1 MWQIRKHAV
10 RAFSAF
16 TLIEL
21 LVVIVI
27 ISLLIATLLPSLRA
41 SREQARSAHCS
52 ANLRSLMTGIH
63 QYAIDYR
70 DYVVPSYNMSGVSIG
85 ASNPL
90 DGWGPILDKGMYL
103 YGSDELTGHAFVC
116 PDTMSIAGITG
127 TQTGNELDNAQGFM
141 DWPAVLT
148 ISQNY
153 AATLPNRGFNKL
165 IRVSYWINGD
175 NPIGRPQP
183 IRQKIHFTGS
193 VGYGP
198 DFSGQRLQNYRFDDF
213 RWPGRVIALAD
224 GIYAGN
230 QEATREDQR
239 DARVAYRHPGSAFDT
254 TNAGFADGHV
264 QSIRGDRFPRKADG
278 MNVSHEVAALENL
291 GGGPTIYSDP
301 AKFLL
306 P

>member
-1 MWQIRKHAV
+1 MRQIRGQVV
-10 RAFSAF
+10 RASSAF

-21 LVVIVI
+21 LVVVVI

-52 ANLRSLMTGIH
+52 ANIRSLMTAMH

-85 ASNPL
+85 VNNPL
-90 DGWGPILDKGMYL
+90 DGWGPILDKGTYV
-103 YGSDELTGHAFVC
+103 YGSEDLTGHAFVC
-116 PDTMSIAGITG
+116 PDTMSVAGMAG
-127 TQTGNELDNAQGFM
+127 TQTGIELDNAAGFM

-153 AATLPNRGFNKL
+153 AATLPNRGFTKL

-175 NPIGRPQP
+175 NPIGRPQA

-213 RWPGRVIALAD
+213 RWPGRVIAIAD
-224 GIYAGN
+224 GIYSGN
-230 QEATREDQR
+230 QESTREEQR
-239 DARVAYRHPGSAFDT
+239 DARVAYRHPGSASDT
-254 TNAGFADGHV
+254 SNVGFADGHV
-264 QSIRGDRFPRKADG
+264 QAIRGDRFPRKADG
-278 MNVSHEVAALENL
+278 TTITHEMAIEENL